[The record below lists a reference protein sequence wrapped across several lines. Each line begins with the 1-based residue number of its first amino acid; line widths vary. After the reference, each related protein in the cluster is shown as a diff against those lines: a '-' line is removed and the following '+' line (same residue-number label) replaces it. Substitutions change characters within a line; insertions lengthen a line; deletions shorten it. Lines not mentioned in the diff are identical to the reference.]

1 MSVSFL
7 SLFILGNYI
16 SNKMRRASQFVHDH
30 DHIIEREIKDFYNI
44 YMPLLLR
51 IALANQ
57 KQSKVRTHD
66 HGYCLRIIFRY
77 RLA

>member
-16 SNKMRRASQFVHDH
+16 SNKMRRVSQVVHDH

-44 YMPLLLR
+44 YAPP
-51 IALANQ
+51 IKNCPIQ
-57 KQSKVRTHD
+57 PKTVQSQNPDR
-66 HGYCLRIIFRY
+66 GYCLRIIFRY